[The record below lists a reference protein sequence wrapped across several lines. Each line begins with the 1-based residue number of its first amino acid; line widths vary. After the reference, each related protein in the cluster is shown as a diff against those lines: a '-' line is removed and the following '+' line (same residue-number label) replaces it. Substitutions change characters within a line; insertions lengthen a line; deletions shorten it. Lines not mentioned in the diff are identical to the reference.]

1 MTGAEGSVEPGP
13 DDGRVDD
20 DRVDDSRPGVEDA
33 AARGMEALQG
43 AARELIAA
51 ARAMLDVA
59 DDLVSDPRT
68 VGGVLSALSA
78 MAAPLRQAGTGGGSD
93 AGRRGPDDGEDEDD
107 GDGRV
112 QRIPVS

>member
-1 MTGAEGSVEPGP
+1 MTGADRTAEPGP
-13 DDGRVDD
+13 DDGRAAI
-20 DRVDDSRPGVEDA
+20 EDA

-43 AARELIAA
+43 AAREMIAA

-59 DDLVSDPRT
+59 DDLVSDPST
-68 VGGVLSALSA
+68 VGEVLSALSA
-78 MAAPLRQAGTGGGSD
+78 MAAPLRQAGPGGGSD
-93 AGRRGPDDGEDEDD
+93 AGGRGPHAGDDDEDD